1 MSTQQEQ
8 DVSQVSTA
16 TPVITEAP
24 QAQTRDDME
33 LQAALAEQTAA
44 KPAET
49 PAAPAVTE
57 PATTQPAEPAEAHK
71 GNPTAALIAQRKKI
85 QELATQNLLLQGQ
98 VQALTTVVQVPAQ
111 PGAEKTEEA
120 PAAATIQTIRQ
131 EQVALAEQFDA
142 GEISAKDMELKR
154 QELADKEWEI
164 RQVGMQPAQAAPAT
178 DLQLEQAT
186 NLLEDQYPILKSPAL
201 TAEMLDPLANIA
213 RNQAALEG
221 TPIQSGAV
229 GTLELRTRIAK
240 LAQQMY
246 GGPATPTVPTTTTAL
261 SPEAQAREAKLKLAS
276 TMPVDVTKLGS
287 SASSGAMSE
296 AEVLARMDGMNEAEQ
311 IALLESMPGLSARI
325 MGG

>member
-98 VQALTTVVQVPAQ
+98 VQALTTVVQAPAQ
-111 PGAEKTEEA
+111 AEQVTEEA

-164 RQVGMQPAQAAPAT
+164 RQAGMQPAQAAPAT

-186 NLLEDQYPILKSPAL
+186 SLLEDQYPILKSPAL

-221 TPIQSGAV
+221 TPIPSGAV

-246 GGPATPTVPTTTTAL
+246 GGPATPAVPTTTTAL

-276 TMPVDVTKLGS
+276 TMPMDVTKLGS

>member
-98 VQALTTVVQVPAQ
+98 VQALTTVVQAPAQ
-111 PGAEKTEEA
+111 AEQVTEEA

-154 QELADKEWEI
+154 QELADKEWELRAASI
-164 RQVGMQPAQAAPAT
+164 QPIQQAPAT
-178 DLQLEQAT
+178 DLYLEQETARIEAENKFLTIVPKEDMDDYARQARRQLEREGVQVVGAT
-186 NLLEDQYPILKSPAL
+186 
-201 TAEMLDPLANIA
+201 
-213 RNQAALEG
+213 
-221 TPIQSGAV
+221 
-229 GTLELRTRIAK
+229 GTLAWRQRIVELAK
-240 LAQQMY
+240 RDF

-276 TMPVDVTKLGS
+276 TMPMDVTKLGS

>member
-85 QELATQNLLLQGQ
+85 QELATQNLLLTGQ
-98 VQALTTVVQVPAQ
+98 IQALTTVVRPPAQ
-111 PGAEKTEEA
+111 AEVATEEA
-120 PAAATIQTIRQ
+120 PPADTIQTIRQ
-131 EQVALAEQFDA
+131 AQVALAEQFDA
-142 GEISAKDMELKR
+142 GEISAKDMELRR
-154 QELADKEWEI
+154 QELADKEWELRAASI
-164 RQVGMQPAQAAPAT
+164 QPVHQAPAT
-178 DLQLEQAT
+178 DLYLEQETAKIEAENKFLSIVPVDEMDGYALLARRQLEREGVQIVGAT
-186 NLLEDQYPILKSPAL
+186 
-201 TAEMLDPLANIA
+201 
-213 RNQAALEG
+213 
-221 TPIQSGAV
+221 
-229 GTLELRTRIAK
+229 GTLAWRQRIVELAK
-240 LAQQMY
+240 RDF

-276 TMPVDVTKLGS
+276 TMPMDVTKLGS